1 MESPF
6 SSCGQPAPAALLA
19 ELVPPGTVFRQE
31 GTDIEFTIK
40 KVRKW
45 GKYDTPLPMTKH
57 WLQIVNKIHVDNGV
71 PVVDWRG
78 GNLPFYAGARTM
90 DEESE
95 HRRIMQIQTAEAAR
109 TEHLRKMQQQTVEA
123 ARKHL
128 VGRYFWERLP
138 LPSYRVAKVA
148 MYAGRPMAWLVDR
161 GVPSAEVIF
170 LYPSSVPKLVTFGLS
185 LAEHTRL
192 TGERDGV
199 ATWIRDYTREN
210 AIAICMK
217 RLQLPPE
224 ITQLILQYFWSV

>member
-1 MESPF
+1 MEIPF

-19 ELVPPGTVFRQE
+19 KLVPPGTVFRQE
-31 GTDIEFTIK
+31 DTGIEFAIK

-45 GKYDTPLPMTKH
+45 AKYDTPLPMTKN
-57 WLQIVNKIHVDNGV
+57 WLQVVNKIHVDNGV
-71 PVVDWRG
+71 PVIDWRG
-78 GNLPFYAGARTM
+78 GDLPFYASARAKV
-90 DEESE
+90 EEL
-95 HRRIMQIQTAEAAR
+95 
-109 TEHLRKMQQQTVEA
+109 EHLWKMKQQTLEA

-128 VGRYFWERLP
+128 LGRYFWDAPGDTTSRQI
-138 LPSYRVAKVA
+138 RKVA
-148 MYAGRPMAWLVDR
+148 IWAGGDAMAWDSDHY
-161 GVPSAEVIF
+161 VPRARIVF
-170 LYPSSVPKLVTFGLS
+170 LYPSAVPKIVTIGLS

-224 ITQLILQYFWSV
+224 ITRLILQYFWSV

>member
-1 MESPF
+1 MELPF

-19 ELVPPGTVFRQE
+19 KLVPPGTVFRQE

-57 WLQIVNKIHVDNGV
+57 WLQLVNKIHVDNGV
-71 PVVDWRG
+71 PVVDWHG
-78 GNLPFYAGARTM
+78 GHLPFYASARTT

-95 HRRIMQIQTAEAAR
+95 HRR
-109 TEHLRKMQQQTVEA
+109 KMQLQTVEA

-128 VGRYFWERLP
+128 LGRYFWDAPGDTTSRQI
-138 LPSYRVAKVA
+138 RKVDMWA
-148 MYAGRPMAWLVDR
+148 AAEAMAWDSDQY
-161 GVPSAEVIF
+161 VPRAKIVF
-170 LYPSSVPKLVTFGLS
+170 LYPSSVPKIVTIGLT

-224 ITQLILQYFWSV
+224 ITRLILQYFWSV